1 MVYCDFSNSL
11 YKYFDIYH
19 NGLKKL
25 ANKEMQAIV
34 GHLREMSDENQ
45 DEILTQFL
53 SDYCD
58 SDVWDTLKD
67 RGNADIPYELK
78 EYILMWITPRCEE
91 KKMPECRWYYELFRN
106 HKQGYQ
112 AAVKYLEIAYSSMK
126 CDQKTIDLLF
136 DSYLDI
142 LGWGAHHF
150 PDGCII
156 EDNTIVDC
164 FQKCEDILKEK
175 TVSERLINQLN
186 YYRILY
192 ECYNR
197 YVDDGRKR
205 KFEDYLNEAN
215 IHFLYSR
222 AFYYEK

>member
-1 MVYCDFSNSL
+1 
-11 YKYFDIYH
+11 
-19 NGLKKL
+19 
-25 ANKEMQAIV
+25 
-34 GHLREMSDENQ
+34 
-45 DEILTQFL
+45 
-53 SDYCD
+53 
-58 SDVWDTLKD
+58 
-67 RGNADIPYELK
+67 
-78 EYILMWITPRCEE
+78 
-91 KKMPECRWYYELFRN
+91 
-106 HKQGYQ
+106 
-112 AAVKYLEIAYSSMK
+112 MK

-205 KFEDYLNEAN
+205 KYEDYLIYIFCIAE
-215 IHFLYSR
+215 HFTMRNKLSHR
-222 AFYYEK
+222 GETFSKLVRLSERRI

>member
-1 MVYCDFSNSL
+1 M
-11 YKYFDIYH
+11 
-19 NGLKKL
+19 
-25 ANKEMQAIV
+25 
-34 GHLREMSDENQ
+34 
-45 DEILTQFL
+45 
-53 SDYCD
+53 
-58 SDVWDTLKD
+58 
-67 RGNADIPYELK
+67 
-78 EYILMWITPRCEE
+78 
-91 KKMPECRWYYELFRN
+91 
-106 HKQGYQ
+106 
-112 AAVKYLEIAYSSMK
+112 
-126 CDQKTIDLLF
+126 
-136 DSYLDI
+136 
-142 LGWGAHHF
+142 GAHHF

-215 IHFLYSR
+215 IHF
-222 AFYYEK
+222 

>member
-11 YKYFDIYH
+11 YKYLDIYH

-53 SDYCD
+53 S
-58 SDVWDTLKD
+58 
-67 RGNADIPYELK
+67 
-78 EYILMWITPRCEE
+78 
-91 KKMPECRWYYELFRN
+91 
-106 HKQGYQ
+106 
-112 AAVKYLEIAYSSMK
+112 
-126 CDQKTIDLLF
+126 
-136 DSYLDI
+136 
-142 LGWGAHHF
+142 
-150 PDGCII
+150 
-156 EDNTIVDC
+156 
-164 FQKCEDILKEK
+164 LKEK

>member
-1 MVYCDFSNSL
+1 M
-11 YKYFDIYH
+11 
-19 NGLKKL
+19 G
-25 ANKEMQAIV
+25 
-34 GHLREMSDENQ
+34 
-45 DEILTQFL
+45 T
-53 SDYCD
+53 
-58 SDVWDTLKD
+58 
-67 RGNADIPYELK
+67 
-78 EYILMWITPRCEE
+78 
-91 KKMPECRWYYELFRN
+91 
-106 HKQGYQ
+106 
-112 AAVKYLEIAYSSMK
+112 
-126 CDQKTIDLLF
+126 
-136 DSYLDI
+136 
-142 LGWGAHHF
+142 HHF

-215 IHFLYSR
+215 IHFGSIIFLMGLAPNVLGYRHPAAILDRSKNKCCGLITDGEELKNNQLCFSVDTTVLHLFSDLSR
-222 AFYYEK
+222 TCPRTSGGWIPPLALTPKNNRSVSFLVA

>member
-1 MVYCDFSNSL
+1 MTKRTLNIRAKI
-11 YKYFDIYH
+11 KYQ
-19 NGLKKL
+19 NCL
-25 ANKEMQAIV
+25 
-34 GHLREMSDENQ
+34 
-45 DEILTQFL
+45 
-53 SDYCD
+53 
-58 SDVWDTLKD
+58 
-67 RGNADIPYELK
+67 
-78 EYILMWITPRCEE
+78 CE
-91 KKMPECRWYYELFRN
+91 CHRLIG
-106 HKQGYQ
+106 Q
-112 AAVKYLEIAYSSMK
+112 L
-126 CDQKTIDLLF
+126 
-136 DSYLDI
+136 
-142 LGWGAHHF
+142 
-150 PDGCII
+150 
-156 EDNTIVDC
+156 DC